1 MKRLLQCYAC
11 VFATLPPYIAMTAR
25 RAFAVIARRVRR
37 GGDHMLLDNST
48 DPAALCSCAGS
59 PFPNTTAASPLGIVA
74 RVAAESDRLM
84 VESRTHL
91 RAKRQ

>member
-1 MKRLLQCYAC
+1 MPAC
-11 VFATLPPYIAMTAR
+11 LAHCMAHWRGPVTVRGKTDQQ
-25 RAFAVIARRVRR
+25 AFGDWYFRR

-59 PFPNTTAASPLGIVA
+59 PFPNTTAASPLA
-74 RVAAESDRLM
+74 HAAAESDRLM

-91 RAKRQ
+91 YNLPHVLIV